1 MNSGRGKLFFF
12 LNEYFQ
18 DEFTEHTTYI
28 YVKSEKLYIEVLD
41 FSYIGNPGNPRWFV
55 NGQTI

>member
-28 YVKSEKLYIEVLD
+28 YVRSEKLYIEVLD
-41 FSYIGNPGNPRWFV
+41 FSYIGNPRWFV

>member
-28 YVKSEKLYIEVLD
+28 YVRSEKLYIEVLD
-41 FSYIGNPGNPRWFV
+41 FTGCPRSKFTKRNW
-55 NGQTI
+55 NI